1 MNFFFILCV
10 IGMGVAVF
18 MLIYKYFSGKQMVAT
33 DDMYSQRDVT
43 IDYKAGT
50 IAIKK
55 HSYPVNH
62 VTGIAVITQ
71 TNGNRSNY
79 HVQIE
84 MDDMRKPIHKI
95 PVIGSKKSAEEF
107 MQRICV
113 ALRKAGGPSFS

>member
-1 MNFFFILCV
+1 
-10 IGMGVAVF
+10 
-18 MLIYKYFSGKQMVAT
+18 
-33 DDMYSQRDVT
+33 
-43 IDYKAGT
+43 
-50 IAIKK
+50 
-55 HSYPVNH
+55 

-84 MDDMRKPIHKI
+84 MDDMRRPIHKI